1 MEDYFCRQPSFY
13 ATTIMTF
20 YIPRLTLSQS
30 IIDMVEILL
39 PQNSISSLP
48 ASELL
53 FPSEV
58 VAVVD
63 DSPEIVL
70 LLSHYLR
77 NQGFTVVSAASASEF
92 FHLMAMEKIALV
104 LLDIGLPDQNGNEI
118 LRDLVPAHP
127 DLGIIMVTG
136 TTDIEVALDCLRRG
150 ADDYLTKPI
159 GVERFNYTV
168 RNTLKK
174 RRLAINNRLF
184 QQELEIA
191 NARMRF
197 LHHLNLKMNTAYL
210 NTVELQGI
218 LQAILV
224 GITSDDG
231 LRFNRAFLA
240 LFSQDGRYLEGTL
253 AIGPASPEHAGQLWN
268 SIKEKRLQLDDILST
283 IKNNEITRDVEVN
296 RIIRTLR
303 ISTEEVD
310 HVLLHASR
318 LKKSI
323 LVKKGQAEGCRVPEE
338 LVRTL
343 GESSFAIVPLYSPSK
358 ALGVMIVDNFVT
370 AAPISADDITGL
382 EIFASQASLAIE
394 HSHLYAEMAKKIAAL
409 ELVTQELEKSKD
421 LLVEAERAATIGQM
435 SAQLLHAIRNPLTS
449 IGGTSR
455 LLIKKITDPYI
466 ANFLQLITQE
476 SSKIEIL
483 LEDLFNLVEDTELTL
498 GVHPLYPL
506 VRKSVMIFYPTMK
519 NSNIEYVLSLE
530 GPGPTLT
537 IDENKIRQVFL
548 QLIRNSLEAMP
559 DGGVLR
565 VEATE
570 DEHSVTISITDTGH
584 GIPAETLPHVKDPF
598 FTTKTY
604 GNGIGLALVEQ
615 TVRAHGGRF
624 SIHDAPAGGTE
635 ATVSLPNPRT
645 ARG

>member
-1 MEDYFCRQPSFY
+1 
-13 ATTIMTF
+13 
-20 YIPRLTLSQS
+20 
-30 IIDMVEILL
+30 MVEIFS

-48 ASELL
+48 ASDLL
-53 FPSEV
+53 FPDEV

-70 LLSHYLR
+70 LLTYYLK
-77 NQGFTVVSAASASEF
+77 NQGFKVICAGSASEF
-92 FHLMAMEKIALV
+92 YHLLATEKIALV
-104 LLDIGLPDQNGNEI
+104 LLDIGLPDQYGNE
-118 LRDLVPAHP
+118 LLKDVVPAHP

-136 TTDIEVALDCLRRG
+136 TTDIEVALDCLRQG

-159 GVERFNYTV
+159 GFERFNYTI

-174 RRLAINNRLF
+174 RRMAINNRIF

-210 NTVELQGI
+210 NTVELRGI

-231 LRFNRAFLA
+231 LRFNRAFLVM
-240 LFSQDGRYLEGTL
+240 FNKNGSYLEGKL
-253 AIGPASPEHAGQLWN
+253 AIGPASPEHAGQLWS
-268 SIKEKRLQLDDILST
+268 SIKEKGLHLDDILST
-283 IKNNEITRDVEVN
+283 IQSNNITADVEVN
-296 RIIRTLR
+296 RIIQTLR
-303 ISTEEVD
+303 ISAEDQE

-318 LKKSI
+318 MKKSI
-323 LVKKGQAEGCRVPEE
+323 LVRNGIAEDCKVPDD
-338 LVRTL
+338 LIRIL
-343 GESSFAIVPLYSPSK
+343 GESSFVVVPLYSPSK

-370 AAPISADDITGL
+370 GAPISLEDINGL

-394 HSHLYAEMAKKIAAL
+394 HSHLYAEMAEKISAL

-421 LLVEAERAATIGQM
+421 LLVEAERASAIGQM

-455 LLIKKITDPYI
+455 LLVKKIQDPYI
-466 ANFLQLITQE
+466 SSFLNIITQE
-476 SSKIEIL
+476 SSKIEII
-483 LEDLFNLVEDTELTL
+483 LEDLFNFVEDTELTL
-498 GVHPLYPL
+498 GPHPLFPL
-506 VRKSVMIFYPTMK
+506 IRKSVMIFYTTMK
-519 NSNIEYVLSLE
+519 NSNIEYVLSLD
-530 GPGPTLT
+530 GPDPILI

-548 QLIRNSLEAMP
+548 HLIRNSLEAMP
-559 DGGVLR
+559 DGGLLHIGVK
-565 VEATE
+565 E
-570 DEHSVTISITDTGH
+570 DDQFVTISLTDSGQ
-584 GIPAETLPHVKDPF
+584 GIPPETLPHVKDPF

-615 TVRAHGGRF
+615 TVQAHGGRF
-624 SIHDAPAGGTE
+624 SIHDASGGGTL
-635 ATVSLPNPRT
+635 ATVSLPSRRAP
-645 ARG
+645 G